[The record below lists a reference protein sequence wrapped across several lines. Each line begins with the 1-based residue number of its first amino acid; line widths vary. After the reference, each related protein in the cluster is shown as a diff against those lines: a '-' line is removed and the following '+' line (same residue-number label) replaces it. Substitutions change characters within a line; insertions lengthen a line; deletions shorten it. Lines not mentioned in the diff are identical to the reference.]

1 MRRVV
6 WSIVVGVVVAAS
18 AIAGIALTR
27 RDPVPPPA
35 SDAAAAARRPR
46 PSTGPSSSSTTTTTV
61 GRRGSGSP
69 VTLAFGGD
77 VHFEGHLR
85 AALLANPAGV
95 LAPVAPVLSRAD
107 IAMVNLETAITERG
121 SPAPKTY
128 TFRAPAAA
136 FDALR
141 GAGVDV
147 ATMANNHAVDFG
159 PVGLADTLAA
169 AAGQKGLSVVGIGAD
184 DSAAYAPHRVDVRGQ
199 RIAVFGATDV
209 LDDNLI
215 TAWTAAPGHPG
226 LASTKGPGLDR
237 LAAAVTAERPRADT
251 IVVYLHWGIEGQT
264 CPSPRQKEVAQR
276 LAAAGADVIVGSHTH
291 RLQGGGR
298 LVGSLVAYGLGNFVW
313 YNEGGPRGAT
323 GILEVTVT
331 GRDVDSYRWVPARIT
346 GGVPRPL
353 DGPAAT
359 SAAEAW
365 AASRSCTGLVP

>member
-1 MRRVV
+1 MRRVL
-6 WSIVVGVVVAAS
+6 STIAVAAVVTSS
-18 AIAGIALTR
+18 AVVGIALTR
-27 RDPVPPPA
+27 REPTPSAALRPVPSSTAPA
-35 SDAAAAARRPR
+35 SPA
-46 PSTGPSSSSTTTTTV
+46 SSSTTTTTV

-77 VHFEGHLR
+77 VHFEAHLR
-85 AALLANPAGV
+85 RALLADPAGV
-95 LAPVAPVLSRAD
+95 LSPVAPVFSAAD
-107 IAMVNLETAITERG
+107 VAIVNLETAVTERG

-159 PVGLADTLAA
+159 PDGLADTLAA
-169 AAGQKGLSVVGIGAD
+169 AARKGFPVVGIGAD
-184 DSAAYAPHRVDVRGQ
+184 DVSAYAPHRVTVRGQ

-209 LDDNLI
+209 LDDSLI
-215 TAWTAAPGHPG
+215 AAWTAAPGHPG

-237 LAAAVTAERPRADT
+237 LMAGLAAERLLADT
-251 IVVYLHWGIEGQT
+251 IVVYLHWGVEGQT
-264 CPSPRQKEVAQR
+264 CPSPRQREVALR
-276 LAAAGADVIVGSHTH
+276 LVEAGADVIVGSHTH

-298 LVGSLVAYGLGNFVW
+298 LGSALVAYGLGNFVF

-323 GILEVTVT
+323 GILAVTVT
-331 GRDVDSYRWVPARIT
+331 GRDVDSYRWVPARIG

-353 DGPAAT
+353 GGAAAT
-359 SAAEAW
+359 AADGAW
-365 AASRSCTGLVP
+365 AASRGCTGLAA